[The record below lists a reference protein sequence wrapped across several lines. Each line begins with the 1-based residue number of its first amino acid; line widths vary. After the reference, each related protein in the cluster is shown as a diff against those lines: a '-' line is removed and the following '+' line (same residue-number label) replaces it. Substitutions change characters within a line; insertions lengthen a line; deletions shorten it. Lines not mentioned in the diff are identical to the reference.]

1 MDSFSH
7 SYGQSTYHFIW
18 CTKYRYQTLRSE
30 HVKSLCTIFI
40 EEAAKRHGIGIRE
53 LAVDDDHVHAEVD
66 VPCTMSVSDA
76 FGKLKGFSAYML
88 FKTFPNFRKRYPRG
102 HFWSIGKIFR
112 SISDV
117 QQEVIENYIRRHKSY
132 TQTSLARYSGL

>member
-1 MDSFSH
+1 M
-7 SYGQSTYHFIW
+7 
-18 CTKYRYQTLRSE
+18 
-30 HVKSLCTIFI
+30 CTIFI

-102 HFWSIGKIFR
+102 HFWSGGKCGR
-112 SISDV
+112 SVGDV
-117 QQEVIENYIRRHKSY
+117 DQETVIDYVRRQAEQRTIADFAH
-132 TQTSLARYSGL
+132 